1 MSLYR
6 GVCPRAMGC
15 SVLGQGDRDDRAVN
29 VARRRRWLMQWRPKN
44 ALRLLGRSLGSFS
57 TAAALDEHAAFRV
70 ARAEQRGLQLAIICR
85 TIAFALAGAYYVAS
99 LLLSDFSP
107 TIKGVGLIAALTLVG
122 VVHFAMIGT
131 RWDTVWLKYVMS
143 AFDILAICALVVVL
157 PLGVDGDVPQSYI
170 YISVTAHVLMPFI
183 ALAALSLSPSLVLFA
198 GAVAAAGWWG
208 AFMLVT
214 WGIENPLSWANLPA
228 NPTAAEY
235 EALVFSP
242 DFIGRG
248 TRLIEIL
255 SLIIVSAVLS
265 LTVVRAR
272 RIFVAQVH
280 AQDQR
285 EEEREAR
292 ARIFQQLG
300 RFVPA
305 SVADRLIDDPSA
317 LEPNLRDGA
326 VLVMDI
332 RDFTAYAESR
342 GPADVIA
349 DLNRFFAVCA
359 DEVSERDGVII
370 SFTGDGLLATFNT
383 PIRTGAPEKAA
394 LLTAQALVECGKD
407 FGFFLRIGIAAGS
420 IAAGSVGSTQR
431 QAFTVYG
438 DTVNRAARL
447 EALAKELDVQ
457 ILVDQTVADVMPDA
471 MVSRGDQTIRGF
483 TGNVPVWEVVFAGEV
498 QPAAGQSEKRPR

>member
-1 MSLYR
+1 MVQRDQAES
-6 GVCPRAMGC
+6 GT
-15 SVLGQGDRDDRAVN
+15 GDLP
-29 VARRRRWLMQWRPKN
+29 RRRWLPQWRPRN
-44 ALRLLGRSLGSFS
+44 AGRLLARSLASFS
-57 TAAALDEHAAFRV
+57 TSAELDEHAAFRIE
-70 ARAEQRGLQLAIICR
+70 RAERRGLQLAIICR
-85 TIAFALAGAYYVAS
+85 TIAFALAGTYYVAS
-99 LLLSDFSP
+99 LILSNFTP
-107 TIKGVGLIAALTLVG
+107 TAGGIGLIVFLTLVG
-122 VVHFAMIGT
+122 VFHFALIGT
-131 RWDTVWLKYVMS
+131 RWDRVWLKYAMC

-157 PLGVDGDVPQSYI
+157 PLGIDGDVPQTYI
-170 YISVTAHVLMPFI
+170 YVSLTAHVLMPFI

-198 GAVAAAGWWG
+198 GAVAVAGWWG

-214 WGIENPLSWANLPA
+214 WGIENPVSWADLPA

-235 EALVFSP
+235 EAIVLSP

-248 TRLIEIL
+248 TRLIELL
-255 SLIIVSAVLS
+255 SLIIVAAVLS

-305 SVADRLIDDPSA
+305 SIANRLMDDPSG
-317 LEPNLRDGA
+317 LQPSVRNGA

-342 GPADVIA
+342 SPADVIA
-349 DLNRFFAVCA
+349 ELNRFFAVCA
-359 DEVSERDGVII
+359 DRVSGNDGVII

-383 PIRTGAPEKAA
+383 PIRNKGPERAA
-394 LLTAQALVECGKD
+394 LATAHALAECGQD
-407 FGFFLRIGIAAGS
+407 FGFFVRVGIAAGP
-420 IAAGSVGSTQR
+420 IAAGSVGSSER

-457 ILVDQTVADVMPDA
+457 ILADKTVADAMPDE
-471 MVSRGDQTIRGF
+471 MVLCGEHTIRGF
-483 TGNVPVWEVVFAGEV
+483 SGTIPVWEARAG
-498 QPAAGQSEKRPR
+498 PIR